1 MNKKICIIIASS
13 YDEIQKRRIIM
24 KKAKKLVAVAM
35 TLILT
40 ITCFSLGSHAAEKEL
55 TVSEIDSFDFCLMD
69 AVKSTETDVVI
80 DKDGVETVTVKI
92 ELDNERYG
100 FDVWAAVKDAVT
112 SSSCKQE
119 LFEKLADAADDAAQ
133 ASPYISPTANVTETY
148 RYGVEDHEG
157 NDIFYATVTVEASWS
172 RTEDFDAY
180 IDSIDVEL
188 TGWADA
194 LTTYDVDITDS
205 TATILFYN
213 PLISSDCFLEANYSI
228 SNTGRMT
235 HNYTYMP

>member
-1 MNKKICIIIASS
+1 
-13 YDEIQKRRIIM
+13 M
-24 KKAKKLVAVAM
+24 KKTKKLVAVAM

-80 DKDGVETVTVKI
+80 DKDGAETVTVKI
-92 ELDNERYG
+92 ELDDERYG
-100 FDVWAAVKDAVT
+100 FDVWAAVKDAVE
-112 SSSCKQE
+112 SSSGEQE
-119 LFEKLADAADDAAQ
+119 LADKLADIKCAGEYNAVAQ
-133 ASPYISPTANVTETY
+133 ATPYISPTANVTETY

-157 NDIFYATVTVEASWS
+157 DDMFYATVTVQASWS

-213 PLISSDCFLEANYSI
+213 PFISSDCFLEANYSI